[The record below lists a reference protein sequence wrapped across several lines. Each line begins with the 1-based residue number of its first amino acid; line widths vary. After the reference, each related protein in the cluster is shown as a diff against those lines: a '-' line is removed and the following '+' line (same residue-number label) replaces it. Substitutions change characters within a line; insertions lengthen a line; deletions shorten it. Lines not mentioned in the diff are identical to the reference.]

1 MNITRAWCGIVLA
14 AGKGQRFD
22 ASGERNKLLQLLPSG
37 LTVAGSSAKNL
48 LAVLPHSL
56 AVLPPSAWTNSN
68 THASTASLAALLA
81 SAGCEIAIRPV
92 IGSEDSADRQD
103 GMANSLVHGLRQSPA
118 DCAGWVI
125 ALADMPYVQPESIA
139 AILTALQNG
148 ADIAVPVCQGRRG
161 NPVGFSRRYLPQL
174 LALTGDQGAR
184 ALLNMYPVTEVL
196 VNDPGIFQDI
206 DIPEDLS
213 SG

>member
-1 MNITRAWCGIVLA
+1 M
-14 AGKGQRFD
+14 
-22 ASGERNKLLQLLPSG
+22 AS
-37 LTVAGSSAKNL
+37 
-48 LAVLPHSL
+48 
-56 AVLPPSAWTNSN
+56 
-68 THASTASLAALLA
+68 
-81 SAGCEIAIRPV
+81 
-92 IGSEDSADRQD
+92 
-103 GMANSLVHGLRQSPA
+103 SLVHGLRQSPA

-184 ALLNMYPVTEVL
+184 ALLNMYPVTEVP